1 MQPNTKG
8 LKLQQLK
15 VPLYLQRGGE
25 IIVHHNLDKHTHDYE
40 VELDGDVMSCTK
52 AHVSSFLKRGL
63 IKADNTITT
72 QNPNTET
79 TNYKLCTNI
88 F

>member
-1 MQPNTKG
+1 MQPNTNG

-15 VPLYLQRGGE
+15 VLLYLHRGGE
-25 IIVHHNLDKHTHDYE
+25 IIVHHNLDKRTHDYK

-52 AHVSSFLKRGL
+52 AHVISFLKRNL
-63 IKADNTITT
+63 IKADQTVTT

-79 TNYKLCTNI
+79 IIYKLCTNI